1 MYIISTPGLSGPVN
15 TNSYDEYLI
24 IDSGS
29 GAVCIVR
36 DRTCFRADRR
46 SGTFHSEAHREGCMA
61 CGGLQ
66 FVKSAWYVRQGGRYF
81 QF

>member
-1 MYIISTPGLSGPVN
+1 MYIISTPGFSGPDN
-15 TNSYDEYLI
+15 TNSYEEYLI

-46 SGTFHSEAHREGCMA
+46 SGTFHSEAH
-61 CGGLQ
+61 
-66 FVKSAWYVRQGGRYF
+66 
-81 QF
+81 